1 MADNVIDVRIKDR
14 IDIESNW
21 SSKNPTPLK
30 GERCITEGTGK
41 YKIGDGE
48 KSWLDLPYYEAMT
61 ASDRSKFDGIASG
74 ANKTTVDSALS
85 STSTNPVQNKVVN
98 SALAGKSNTNHTH
111 DLSTMINTL
120 SIGTATPN
128 DDDYY
133 VSQYAGGG
141 TATTTYHRRPL
152 KALFEYIKSKLHKVA
167 ISGSYNDLSN
177 KPTIPTVGNGT
188 VTIKQAGTSKGTFT
202 MNQSGNTTIELTDN
216 NSWRGIQDN
225 LTSTSATDSLSAN
238 QGKLLNDRTYQMR
251 SGNITEK
258 TDFNTITS
266 PGCYKVQM
274 SAWGSADTYHS
285 PNSYNKDLYSFGLLT
300 VDRGLSDAEN
310 RIVQVYF
317 PHKCNNDSSS
327 TILTRMYN
335 AIDWQAWQP
344 ITKGSVTWG
353 NLLNKPSFA
362 TVATSGSY
370 NDLSNK
376 PTIGNGTITV
386 TQNGSTKG
394 TFTLNQTGNA
404 TIALTD
410 NNTWRG
416 VQDNLTSTATDQSL
430 SAAQGKWLNE
440 NKAAMMTLTNQN
452 LNSVTTPGFYN
463 AGGGNTVSNKPS
475 GVDNFGL
482 IVSHTANGTYYT
494 QILFTTGS
502 TTINKSYRRFCQDGT
517 WGNWTEEKL
526 TDTVYTH
533 PSYTAK
539 TNGLY
544 KVTVDSTGH
553 VSGTTAVAK
562 SDITALGIP
571 STNTTYSTGTASTS
585 GLTKLYTGTGTATD
599 GTMTQAAIKSAL
611 AGKSDTGH
619 THVSLDKI
627 GSVAYI
633 GSDKANTAGWYKVYS
648 TTLTGYSNHVA
659 RLLFTYG
666 YANIGSAILDLH
678 IRCDNATTIY
688 VRELKW
694 ESRTGTAFLPGDAI
708 INTNGNTWTLYIY
721 NHQNQYGRIKVRVL
735 ESTDTS
741 NNWNMEIK
749 SNETPES
756 ATPTATITSSDG
768 GSVNYANSAGAVAW
782 GNVTGKPSTFTPS
795 SHTHDDRYY
804 TESEVDSKL
813 SGKANSSHN
822 HTISQI
828 TDIANASVKSATSAT
843 TAASAQSVEWNN
855 VKNKPS
861 TYTPSTHN
869 HDNST
874 ITSVDASKITTGT
887 IDIARLPQ
895 GALERCV
902 IVADDTARFKLTT
915 ASVQKG
921 DTVKVTGTGKMY
933 FVIDDTKLSSED
945 GYTVYTAGSAT
956 SAPWSGI
963 TGKPATYPP
972 SSHNHD
978 SSYVKLDTGGALNSN
993 AIISWKDTGNWNNE
1007 NNGVTFPVAYG
1018 GLQWLGQSD
1027 GIKLFAEETAND
1039 NLELVLQFIDDN
1051 SNGLTFRDAKGATIS
1066 RIDAYGNF
1074 TGKAN
1079 IAGTADIANG
1089 VKLSGSGTAD
1099 AARHVWYSDLETET
1113 NRVASDNFKYNPVS
1127 QMLTTNISGNAATA
1141 NNLSGEETVLSN
1153 GVEASEITTKSN
1165 ENHLFNPGELNSI
1178 RTAIDFRWYASH
1190 WQIGNIRS
1198 SNENSHGFGFAFTN
1212 GAKDSKIELK
1222 SYIDTNG
1229 IYHGKAT
1236 SATVADSAN
1245 SVTWANVS
1253 GKPST
1258 FTPATHN
1265 HDSTYL
1271 KLSGGTMTGALNFK
1285 NATWNA
1291 VGNDVAIGD
1300 HDKSGSLGI
1309 KGLNGTPKATFVKSD
1324 GTNLCD
1330 IGSSTA
1336 GKLETSATS
1345 FQLGGGATITYNSS
1359 TKSIDFTFN

>member
-1 MADNVIDVRIKDR
+1 MKTLSVKLLQRSDTEKNW
-14 IDIESNW
+14 ESTNPVLGEDELGFV
-21 SSKNPTPLK
+21 KNS
-30 GERCITEGTGK
+30 GNF
-41 YKIGDGE
+41 KIGDGSKKWSE
-48 KSWLDLPYYEAMT
+48 LPLYE
-61 ASDRSKFDGIASG
+61 SLSPDDRSKLDGIASG

-120 SIGTATPN
+120 TTGTATPN

-141 TATTTYHRRPL
+141 TTTTTYHRRPL

-177 KPTIPTVGNGT
+177 KPTIPSVGNGT
-188 VTIKQAGTSKGTFT
+188 ITIKQAGAVKGSFT
-202 MNQSGNTTIELTDN
+202 TNQSGATTIELTDN
-216 NSWRGIQDN
+216 N
-225 LTSTSATDSLSAN
+225 T
-238 QGKLLNDRTYQMR
+238 
-251 SGNITEK
+251 
-258 TDFNTITS
+258 
-266 PGCYKVQM
+266 
-274 SAWGSADTYHS
+274 
-285 PNSYNKDLYSFGLLT
+285 
-300 VDRGLSDAEN
+300 
-310 RIVQVYF
+310 
-317 PHKCNNDSSS
+317 
-327 TILTRMYN
+327 
-335 AIDWQAWQP
+335 
-344 ITKGSVTWG
+344 
-353 NLLNKPSFA
+353 
-362 TVATSGSY
+362 
-370 NDLSNK
+370 
-376 PTIGNGTITV
+376 
-386 TQNGSTKG
+386 
-394 TFTLNQTGNA
+394 
-404 TIALTD
+404 
-410 NNTWRG
+410 NTWRD
-416 VQDNLTSTATDQSL
+416 VIDNLTSTATDKSL

-599 GTMTQAAIKSAL
+599 GTMTQAAIKSVL
-611 AGKSDTGH
+611 DGKSDTGH

-666 YANIGSAILDLH
+666 YGNIGSAILDLH
-678 IRCDNATTIY
+678 IRCDNSTTIY

-721 NHQNQYGRIKVRVL
+721 NHQNQYGRMKVRVL
-735 ESTDTS
+735 ESTNTS

-749 SNETPES
+749 SNDTPES
-756 ATPTATITSSDG
+756 ATPTATVTSSDG

-813 SGKANSSHN
+813 SGKANTSHN

-902 IVADDTARFKLTT
+902 IVADDTDRFKLTT
-915 ASVQKG
+915 ASIQKG

-978 SSYVKLDTGGALNSN
+978 SSYLKLTGGVM
-993 AIISWKDTGNWNNE
+993 TGNISYKGSKSTYEMIKFIDNTSDVYG
-1007 NNGVTFPVAYG
+1007 NGVVIG
-1018 GLQWLGQSD
+1018 GG
-1027 GIKLFAEETAND
+1027 
-1039 NLELVLQFIDDN
+1039 
-1051 SNGLTFRDAKGATIS
+1051 GATIVGGGES
-1066 RIDAYGNF
+1066 
-1074 TGKAN
+1074 
-1079 IAGTADIANG
+1079 
-1089 VKLSGSGTAD
+1089 AD
-1099 AARHVWYSDLETET
+1099 AAKSL
-1113 NRVASDNFKYNPVS
+1113 
-1127 QMLTTNISGNAATA
+1127 
-1141 NNLSGEETVLSN
+1141 LSN
-1153 GVEASEITTKSN
+1153 GGDEK
-1165 ENHLFNPGELNSI
+1165 LFLTNDGN
-1178 RTAIDFRWYASH
+1178 IDFY
-1190 WQIGNIRS
+1190 
-1198 SNENSHGFGFAFTN
+1198 TN
-1212 GAKDSKIELK
+1212 CNNGIAGATHT
-1222 SYIDTNG
+1222 YIDTNG
-1229 IYHGKAT
+1229 IYSGKANT
-1236 SATVADSAN
+1236 AGTADVAKVAN

-1271 KLSGGTMTGALNFK
+1271 KLSGGTMTGALNLA
-1285 NATWNA
+1285 NNTWNTL
-1291 VGNDVAIGD
+1291 GDDVAIGD
-1300 HDKSGSLGI
+1300 HDKTGSLGI
-1309 KGLNGTPKATFVKSD
+1309 KGLNGSPKATFVKSD
-1324 GTNLCD
+1324 GTNLCN
-1330 IGSSTA
+1330 IGSSA
-1336 GKLETSATS
+1336 SGKLETSATS
-1345 FQLGGGATITYNSS
+1345 FQLGGGATITYNS
-1359 TKSIDFTFN
+1359 TNKCIDFTFN

>member
-1 MADNVIDVRIKDR
+1 MKTLSVKLLQRSDTEKNW
-14 IDIESNW
+14 ESTNPVLGEDELGFV
-21 SSKNPTPLK
+21 KNS
-30 GERCITEGTGK
+30 GNF
-41 YKIGDGE
+41 KIGDGSKKWSE
-48 KSWLDLPYYEAMT
+48 LPLYE
-61 ASDRSKFDGIASG
+61 SLSPDDRSKLDGIASG

-120 SIGTATPN
+120 TTGTATPN

-141 TATTTYHRRPL
+141 TTTTTYHRRPL
-152 KALFEYIKSKLHKVA
+152 KALFEYIKGKLHKVA
-167 ISGSYNDLSN
+167 VSGSYNDLSN
-177 KPTIPTVGNGT
+177 KPTIPSVGNGT
-188 VTIKQAGTSKGTFT
+188 ITIKQAGAVKGSFT
-202 MNQSGNTTIELTDN
+202 TNQSGATTIELTDN
-216 NSWRGIQDN
+216 N
-225 LTSTSATDSLSAN
+225 T
-238 QGKLLNDRTYQMR
+238 
-251 SGNITEK
+251 
-258 TDFNTITS
+258 
-266 PGCYKVQM
+266 
-274 SAWGSADTYHS
+274 
-285 PNSYNKDLYSFGLLT
+285 
-300 VDRGLSDAEN
+300 
-310 RIVQVYF
+310 
-317 PHKCNNDSSS
+317 
-327 TILTRMYN
+327 
-335 AIDWQAWQP
+335 
-344 ITKGSVTWG
+344 
-353 NLLNKPSFA
+353 
-362 TVATSGSY
+362 
-370 NDLSNK
+370 
-376 PTIGNGTITV
+376 
-386 TQNGSTKG
+386 
-394 TFTLNQTGNA
+394 
-404 TIALTD
+404 
-410 NNTWRG
+410 NTWRD
-416 VQDNLTSTATDQSL
+416 VVDNLTSTATDKSL

-463 AGGGNTVSNKPS
+463 APGGNTVSNKPS

-502 TTINKSYRRFCQDGT
+502 AKINKSYRRFCENGA

-611 AGKSDTGH
+611 DGKSDTGH

-666 YANIGSAILDLH
+666 YSNIGSAILDLH

-721 NHQNQYGRIKVRVL
+721 NHQNQYGRMKVRVL
-735 ESTDTS
+735 ESTNTS
-741 NNWNMEIK
+741 SNWNMEIK

-756 ATPTATITSSDG
+756 ATPTATATSSDG

-861 TYTPSTHN
+861 TYTPSSHS

-874 ITSVDASKITTGT
+874 ITSLDAGKITTGT

-902 IVADDTARFKLTT
+902 IVADDTARFKLTK
-915 ASVQKG
+915 SNVQKG

-978 SSYVKLDTGGALNSN
+978 SSYLKLTGGVM
-993 AIISWKDTGNWNNE
+993 TGNISYKGSKFTYEMIKFIDNTSDIYG
-1007 NNGVTFPVAYG
+1007 NGVVIG
-1018 GLQWLGQSD
+1018 GG
-1027 GIKLFAEETAND
+1027 
-1039 NLELVLQFIDDN
+1039 
-1051 SNGLTFRDAKGATIS
+1051 GATIVGGGES
-1066 RIDAYGNF
+1066 
-1074 TGKAN
+1074 
-1079 IAGTADIANG
+1079 
-1089 VKLSGSGTAD
+1089 AD
-1099 AARHVWYSDLETET
+1099 AAKSL
-1113 NRVASDNFKYNPVS
+1113 
-1127 QMLTTNISGNAATA
+1127 
-1141 NNLSGEETVLSN
+1141 LSN
-1153 GVEASEITTKSN
+1153 GGDEK
-1165 ENHLFNPGELNSI
+1165 LFLTNDGN
-1178 RTAIDFRWYASH
+1178 IDFY
-1190 WQIGNIRS
+1190 
-1198 SNENSHGFGFAFTN
+1198 TN
-1212 GAKDSKIELK
+1212 CNNGIAGATHT
-1222 SYIDTNG
+1222 YIDTNG
-1229 IYHGKAT
+1229 IYSGKANT
-1236 SATVADSAN
+1236 AGTADIAKVAN

-1258 FTPATHN
+1258 FTPASHTHNYAGSSSAGGSAWSSNAVNNIFGSSRQTSGNIDFTNSAYVNKVTYTLATSGMTTGKPPTDGHMLSFGWDTAAGWGAQMSIGDGSSNHLYIRGADSKDNKTTYGDWKTILDSSNYNIYAPTKAGGGASGTWGISITGNAATATKLSSSAGSATRPVYFNDGKPVAGTYTLGDACAKGVTNITTAGTLGWTSSTENAKTVPTLNTIAYWNGAFSNTNSNLAYCNKGAFGTAATKNIGDFATAGHN

-1285 NATWNA
+1285 NNTWNA
-1291 VGNDVAIGD
+1291 LGDDVAIGD
-1300 HDKSGSLGI
+1300 HDKTGSLGI
-1309 KGLNGTPKATFVKSD
+1309 KGLNGSPKATFVKSD
-1324 GTNLCD
+1324 GTNLCN

-1336 GKLETSATS
+1336 GKLETNATS
-1345 FQLGGGATITYNSS
+1345 FQLGGGATITYNS
-1359 TKSIDFTFN
+1359 TNKCIDFTFN

>member
-14 IDIESNW
+14 IDTESNW

-61 ASDRSKFDGIASG
+61 ASDRSKLDGIASG

-133 VSQYAGGG
+133 ISQYSGGG
-141 TATTTYHRRPL
+141 NTTTTYHRRPL

-177 KPTIPTVGNGT
+177 KPTIPSVGNGT
-188 VTIKQAGTSKGTFT
+188 ITIKQDGAVKGSFT
-202 MNQSGNTTIELTDN
+202 TNQSGATTIELTDN
-216 NSWRGIQDN
+216 NTNTWRDVIDN
-225 LTSTSATDSLSAN
+225 LTSTATDKSLSAK
-238 QGKLLNDRTYQMR
+238 QGKLLNDNKAEIREWSAQIKCATWSR
-251 SGNITEK
+251 L
-258 TDFNTITS
+258 
-266 PGCYKVQM
+266 CYVKQ
-274 SAWGSADTYHS
+274 
-285 PNSYNKDLYSFGLLT
+285 
-300 VDRGLSDAEN
+300 
-310 RIVQVYF
+310 
-317 PHKCNNDSSS
+317 
-327 TILTRMYN
+327 
-335 AIDWQAWQP
+335 
-344 ITKGSVTWG
+344 KGSVIGSSFILNISGTRNAVVYNDTFVIKVHHSQKAIISKISGSTYSTGIQVRVVSDSSGNCYVEMYENVNGATNTTTQTVYCSLIDIACGEITTYTSFTDGSSIPTGFTSNATITTNSNSLQGNLTWG
-353 NLLNKPSFA
+353 EITGKPAFK

-370 NDLSNK
+370 NDLSSK

-502 TTINKSYRRFCQDGT
+502 AKINKSYRRFCENGA

-611 AGKSDTGH
+611 DGKSDTGH

-666 YANIGSAILDLH
+666 YSNIGSAILDLH

-721 NHQNQYGRIKVRVL
+721 NHQNQYGRMKVRVL
-735 ESTDTS
+735 ESTNTS
-741 NNWNMEIK
+741 SNWSMEIK

-756 ATPTATITSSDG
+756 ATPTATTTSSDG

-813 SGKANSSHN
+813 SGKASTSHN

-956 SAPWSGI
+956 SVPWSGI

-978 SSYVKLDTGGALNSN
+978 SSYLKLTGGVM
-993 AIISWKDTGNWNNE
+993 TGNISYKGSKSTYEMIKFIDNTSDIYG
-1007 NNGVTFPVAYG
+1007 NGVVIG
-1018 GLQWLGQSD
+1018 GG
-1027 GIKLFAEETAND
+1027 
-1039 NLELVLQFIDDN
+1039 
-1051 SNGLTFRDAKGATIS
+1051 GATIVGGGES
-1066 RIDAYGNF
+1066 
-1074 TGKAN
+1074 
-1079 IAGTADIANG
+1079 
-1089 VKLSGSGTAD
+1089 AD
-1099 AARHVWYSDLETET
+1099 AAKSL
-1113 NRVASDNFKYNPVS
+1113 
-1127 QMLTTNISGNAATA
+1127 
-1141 NNLSGEETVLSN
+1141 LSN
-1153 GVEASEITTKSN
+1153 GGDEK
-1165 ENHLFNPGELNSI
+1165 LFLTNDGN
-1178 RTAIDFRWYASH
+1178 IDFY
-1190 WQIGNIRS
+1190 
-1198 SNENSHGFGFAFTN
+1198 TN
-1212 GAKDSKIELK
+1212 CNNGIAGATHT
-1222 SYIDTNG
+1222 YIDTNG
-1229 IYHGKAT
+1229 IYSGKANT
-1236 SATVADSAN
+1236 AGTADIAKVAN

-1265 HDSTYL
+1265 HDSSYL
-1271 KLSGGTMTGALNFK
+1271 KLTGGTMTGALNFN

-1291 VGNDVAIGD
+1291 VGDDVAIGD
-1300 HDKSGSLGI
+1300 HNKSGSLGI
-1309 KGLNGTPKATFVKSD
+1309 KGLNDTPKATFVKSD